1 MFQFNDKQFDCPFDC
16 FIEIIKG
23 KWRTSILLAL
33 SHGPRRFSELEKD
46 LDGITA
52 KVLRDNLKVF
62 EDNQL
67 LQRHVYATVP
77 PKVEYTLTEEGWALL
92 RVMEQINQWVS
103 ENRII

>member
-1 MFQFNDKQFDCPFDC
+1 M
-16 FIEIIKG
+16 
-23 KWRTSILLAL
+23 SY
-33 SHGPRRFSELEKD
+33 GPRRFSELEKD

-77 PKVEYTLTEEGWALL
+77 LKVEYTLTEEGWALL